1 MIREGLDPQAA
12 RDRIYILDTQ
22 GLVCDNRE
30 GWMSTSAATPSRAS
44 CWPSGICRARRG

>member
-30 GWMSTSAATPSRAS
+30 GLDEYKRRYAKPGL